1 MADRISIADAAKQLG
16 VRPQQLY
23 NLASKGK
30 LEAVKP
36 AGAKSKYV
44 DLELARQ
51 VLEAERNRP
60 KSKGGR
66 HLNWNALTDHLQ
78 KSKAKEV
85 RLEVDKIRE
94 LVEAP
99 NAKMEMLHYWDPYR
113 ASFNGQAPGLK
124 AIRAAGF
131 EIGSIRFAYSEFID
145 MIGAALITVRRN
157 ES

>member
-1 MADRISIADAAKQLG
+1 MAERIPVAKAAELLK

-23 NLASKGK
+23 NLIQKGK

-36 AGAKSKYV
+36 AGAKSKHV

-51 VLEAERNRP
+51 VLEAEKNRP

-66 HLNWNALTDHLQ
+66 HLNWTALTDHLK

-85 RLEVDKIRE
+85 RLEVNKIRK

-99 NAKMEMLHYWDPYR
+99 KAKMEMLHYWDPYR
-113 ASFNGQAPGLK
+113 AVFNGQAPGLK

-131 EIGSIRFAYSEFID
+131 EIGNIRFAHSEFID
-145 MIGAALITVRRN
+145 MVGASVITVRRN
-157 ES
+157 E